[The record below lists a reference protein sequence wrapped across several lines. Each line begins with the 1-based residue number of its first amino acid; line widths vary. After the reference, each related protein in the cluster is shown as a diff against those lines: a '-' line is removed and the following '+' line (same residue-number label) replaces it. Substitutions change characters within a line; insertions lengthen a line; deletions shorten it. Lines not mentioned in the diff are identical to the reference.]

1 MTISSLPVNARAA
14 RTAIITASVAE
25 LVKRTR
31 SMDGRARAESLGE
44 LPLQGGRRGQRRRAA
59 RALAVRVIAS
69 TMRGCACPCTSG
81 V

>member
-1 MTISSLPVNARAA
+1 MKSSLPVKARAT

-31 SMDGRARAESLGE
+31 SIDGVRAQMRSASSPCRAIGAGTAEAS
-44 LPLQGGRRGQRRRAA
+44 PWA
-59 RALAVRVIAS
+59 AVRVIAS
-69 TMRGCACPCTSG
+69 TIFGCACPCTSG